1 MWGVKEYWVGRA
13 RCENAEG
20 SYHLG
25 IFGKLCEASTS
36 LSSDTYL
43 QGHRHFNCDIKPHN
57 PIFSVDN
64 VVDTCALRNG
74 LANTVS
80 VILYLLEYSLRCSNK

>member
-1 MWGVKEYWVGRA
+1 MKMQRAATIWESLASYVKQDQ
-13 RCENAEG
+13 
-20 SYHLG
+20 
-25 IFGKLCEASTS
+25 ASTS
-36 LSSDTYL
+36 LSSDTYP

-64 VVDTCALRNG
+64 VVDTCALRNR
-74 LANTVS
+74 LANKVS